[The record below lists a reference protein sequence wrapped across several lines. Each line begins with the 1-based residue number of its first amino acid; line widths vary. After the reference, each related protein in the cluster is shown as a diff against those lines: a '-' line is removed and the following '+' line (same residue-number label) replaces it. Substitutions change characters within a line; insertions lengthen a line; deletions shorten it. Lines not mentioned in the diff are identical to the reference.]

1 VIVAVASA
9 IATLALGGVLKLLGD
24 QRIAWSV
31 LATDIP
37 RIALYDAVLTPF
49 VFAAVSA
56 LNRRVDPAVRE
67 W

>member
-1 VIVAVASA
+1 M
-9 IATLALGGVLKLLGD
+9 LGGVLKVLGD
-24 QRIAWSV
+24 PRITWSG
-31 LATDIP
+31 LATDVP

-56 LNRRVDPAVRE
+56 LNRRVDPGVRE